1 VECEDV
7 VVVTKLNDGVPP
19 NDEPPE
25 AVGTGNGTVT
35 DPVWIGGDGV
45 GGRVPGVG
53 VKFGEEVFVSLEVV
67 VRVGSGM
74 TVTIGLNGVT
84 STDA

>member
-1 VECEDV
+1 
-7 VVVTKLNDGVPP
+7 
-19 NDEPPE
+19 
-25 AVGTGNGTVT
+25 
-35 DPVWIGGDGV
+35 
-45 GGRVPGVG
+45 
-53 VKFGEEVFVSLEVV
+53 LEVV